1 MANAE
6 RDEKILQIWAFCSEK
21 YMIKSF
27 KDRVQCFG
35 YYDFGWVYQ
44 FKKLKLPKIRNRWTT
59 LICYILVSRFNLT
72 FDYDEKPDQRV
83 WFKLVIGLST
93 GWSYLL
99 NNRKLLK
106 LYFKVITTLILFKG
120 QGLVASVSKKWTS
133 CQPSYL
139 PITFWSSAKT
149 RERII
154 RLNFEWR
161 DVASEMWPVTQ
172 YYIKRSKVVL
182 ISALIWHTLLIWD
195 VEIETQVTSSAFTFW
210 QWWHKLPKNHV
221 PPTELDQVW
230 YQLKVRILL
239 TNQLILTTNII

>member
-1 MANAE
+1 MKKSYKFELFVQKN
-6 RDEKILQIWAFCSEK
+6 IWLK
-21 YMIKSF
+21 VR
-27 KDRVQCFG
+27 DRVQCFG

-133 CQPSYL
+133 CQPGYL

-172 YYIKRSKVVL
+172 YHIKRSKVTYWSPL
-182 ISALIWHTLLIWD
+182 WSDTLCLF
-195 VEIETQVTSSAFTFW
+195 EMLKLR
-210 QWWHKLPKNHV
+210 HKSQAPLSHSDSDDTRCQKITCHRQN
-221 PPTELDQVW
+221 
-230 YQLKVRILL
+230 L
-239 TNQLILTTNII
+239 TRFGIN